1 MIAVERGR
9 NLALPN
15 SMTDENDESPSPYAI
30 VEHGKRE
37 RERERELVYRGHFF
51 SDFWLS
57 LFSMFCFLNSLPQT
71 HFYICIDIIPSIS
84 TYIYIYIY
92 MYLISIYLSIH
103 DELCLK
109 AVW

>member
-37 RERERELVYRGHFF
+37 RERE
-51 SDFWLS
+51 S
-57 LFSMFCFLNSLPQT
+57 
-71 HFYICIDIIPSIS
+71 
-84 TYIYIYIY
+84 
-92 MYLISIYLSIH
+92 
-103 DELCLK
+103 
-109 AVW
+109 